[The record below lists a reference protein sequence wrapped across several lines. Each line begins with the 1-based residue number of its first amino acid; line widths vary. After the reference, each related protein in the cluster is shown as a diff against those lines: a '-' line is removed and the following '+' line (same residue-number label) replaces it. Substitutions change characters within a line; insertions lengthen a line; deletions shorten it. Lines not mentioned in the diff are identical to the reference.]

1 VDDSSD
7 GLVIEI
13 PGYRVLRQLGRG
25 GMASVHL
32 AMQESVQRE
41 VALKIMSPVLAADP
55 QFGDRFLREAR
66 IAAKLHHRHVV
77 QVHDVGVH
85 GDHHY
90 IAMEYLPGGPVLKK
104 GQQNRGI
111 AYALR
116 VVREIAGALDY
127 AHLRGVIH
135 RDIKPDN
142 ILLREDGG
150 AVLTDFGIA
159 RANDGTR
166 MTRTGAI
173 IGTPHYMSPEQA
185 RGQTVDGRADLYS
198 LGVLLHEL
206 LTGRVPYEAEDSMA
220 VGIMHITAP
229 LPELPQPLAGLQPL
243 LDRMLAK
250 EPDDRFQTGDELAR
264 SVERLEQQGVGRGS
278 ETMVTP
284 AAYRGHRPSPPT
296 VVQSSSPSGASHGTP
311 GISGDAGGYRS
322 EPRLGR
328 LDEVASTPAAP
339 RRTNQRQGRPVLTWL
354 GVLLLLAG
362 AGAAAWHYQDQLRAL
377 LPESR
382 QASGLEQAQA
392 ALAAGRLETDA
403 QGTGARELF
412 SQVLA
417 VDPDNLPARQ
427 GLQQVGEVWRQ
438 RLSQALASG
447 DLPAAEHALTR
458 ARELGVAEQQLSTL
472 ETQLRQRQSAGT
484 AMNELLA
491 KAKQALDA
499 GRLDGGDDSALALY
513 GRALSVDAGE
523 PRAGAGFDATLKALL
538 ARAQAAIDAGDADA
552 ATGLI
557 ERVAE
562 VAPGHLGLPPA
573 RMALSS
579 LRQQQADAERQAQA
593 EALNQRL
600 ASAAALLADGKL
612 DAPTDGNALQA
623 YRAILRD
630 APGNEPAQAGLR
642 KVADALLQQAQ
653 HQMAD
658 FHFDRAADLLD
669 AAESANPGWSAID
682 DARTH
687 LATLREKQQ
696 AVTARDSGAA
706 VDATRI
712 NTLLKEAEAAAE
724 AGRLVYPPGQSAY
737 DKYRAVMSLSPRDAR
752 AQTGMAR
759 LPALARQRFEDA
771 LGASRFNDARGYVD
785 ALQTLSPSD
794 RNLPDMQHRLGRA
807 LFGVATERLG
817 AGEIE
822 QASRAFDQARE
833 LDPTNPEIPSLQARI
848 EQAAGD

>member
-1 VDDSSD
+1 M
-7 GLVIEI
+7 IEI
-13 PGYRVLRQLGRG
+13 PGYRVLRPLGRG

-90 IAMEYLPGGPVLKK
+90 IAMEYLSGGPVLKK
-104 GQQNRGI
+104 GQPNRGVG
-111 AYALR
+111 YALR
-116 VVREIAGALDY
+116 VIREIAGALDY

-185 RGQTVDGRADLYS
+185 RGHTVDGRADLYS

-229 LPELPQPLAGLQPL
+229 LPELPPTLAGLQSL

-250 EPDDRFQTGDELAR
+250 EPDERFQTGDELAR
-264 SVERLEQQGVGRGS
+264 CVEKLERDSVGRGG
-278 ETMVTP
+278 ETQVSP
-284 AAYRGHRPSPPT
+284 AAFRDYRPSPVT
-296 VVQSSSPSGASHGTP
+296 VVQGSPPVIRST
-311 GISGDAGGYRS
+311 DDGYRS

-339 RRTNQRQGRPVLTWL
+339 RRSSQRRRRPAITWM
-354 GVLLLLAG
+354 LLLVVLGAA
-362 AGAAAWHYQDQLRAL
+362 AGAAWQFQDQLRAL
-377 LPESR
+377 IPESR
-382 QASGLEQAQA
+382 QVSSLEQAQT
-392 ALAAGRLETDA
+392 ALAAGRLENNGQTA
-403 QGTGARELF
+403 GARELF
-412 SQVLA
+412 NQVLA
-417 VDPDNLPARQ
+417 VDPDNQAARQ
-427 GLQQVGEVWRQ
+427 GLQQVGDAWRQ
-438 RLSQALASG
+438 RLSQALALG
-447 DLPAAEHALTR
+447 DLAAAAHALVR
-458 ARELGVAEQQLSTL
+458 ARELGVAEQHLLPL
-472 ETQLRQRQSAGT
+472 EQQLRQRQTAGT
-484 AMNELLA
+484 AMNELLD
-491 KAKQALDA
+491 KARQALEA
-499 GRLDGGDDSALALY
+499 GRLDGGGDSALALF
-513 GRALSVDAGE
+513 GSALRIDADETRASS
-523 PRAGAGFDATLKALL
+523 GFDDTLKAMLV
-538 ARAQAAIDAGDADA
+538 RAQSLVDGGDAETA
-552 ATGLI
+552 SALI
-557 ERVAE
+557 DRVAE

-573 RMALSS
+573 RMALSA
-579 LRQQQADAERQAQA
+579 LRQQQSGAARRARD
-593 EALNQRL
+593 EAIAQRL
-600 ASAAALLADGKL
+600 SVASQLLADGKL
-612 DAPTDGNALQA
+612 SAPADDNALQA

-630 APGNEPAQAGLR
+630 APGNEAAQAGLR
-642 KVADALLQQAQ
+642 RVSDALLQQAQ
-653 HQMAD
+653 RQMAD
-658 FHFDRAADLLD
+658 FHFDRANDLLD
-669 AAESANPGWSAID
+669 AAESANPASVAISE
-682 DARTH
+682 ARAH
-687 LATLREKQQ
+687 LRSLQEKQQ
-696 AVTARDSGAA
+696 AVAARDSGSS
-706 VDATRI
+706 VDADRI
-712 NTLLKEAEAAAE
+712 NALLKQAEDAAA

-752 AQTGMAR
+752 AQSGMSR

-771 LGASRFNDARGYVD
+771 LGASRFSDARGYVD
-785 ALQTLSPSD
+785 ALHTLSPQD
-794 RNLPDMQHRLGRA
+794 RELPNMQKRLGRA
-807 LFGVATERLG
+807 LFGVAAERLG

-833 LDPTNPEIPSLQARI
+833 LDPGNPEIPSLQARI
-848 EQAAGD
+848 EQAAGG